1 MKPNSCASKL
11 SKVSSFRLYVG
22 HPVLFIKRPSLV
34 CASSAILTTLKT
46 MSDPRALE
54 LSVSWQGVCVC
65 GLFCCATNWMVAHT
79 GAVSEQPSV
88 KFSSALKNS
97 A

>member
-1 MKPNSCASKL
+1 
-11 SKVSSFRLYVG
+11 
-22 HPVLFIKRPSLV
+22 
-34 CASSAILTTLKT
+34 

-54 LSVSWQGVCVC
+54 LSVGWQGVCVH
-65 GLFCCATNWMVAHT
+65 GLFCYATNWMVAHT

-88 KFSSALKNS
+88 KLSSALKYT